1 MVRALCCALVLLA
14 SSLAPRAAWADED
27 RRAQAADHYTRGME
41 LAEQGLYAA
50 ALEQFRA
57 AYQKS
62 PHFAVLYNIGQA
74 QMALGR
80 PIEAIEALTRYLR
93 DGADQV
99 PLSRR
104 EQVQAQVSLL
114 ESRLAELSVT
124 TDRPGAE
131 VSVDGREVG
140 KTPLYQ
146 PIRMA
151 AGTHTVSIAMEGIT
165 PLVQKVDLREGERQ
179 ALAFVIPIGVAP
191 KAAQTDPAVSV
202 IAPPIPPPPPPPPR
216 DLRKLAYASAAV
228 GVLTGA
234 AAFGIYVWNRNQYDE
249 WQATNRSLQML
260 TPGSAAYHN
269 AAAANNARA
278 DSLATANRTIVGLS
292 IASGVLIAG
301 GVALYFVDR
310 THRQEPGRTTARGD
324 VAAWSFDVAVGGDW
338 SPRVAWSAT
347 W

>member
-1 MVRALCCALVLLA
+1 MVRARICWALLLLA
-14 SSLAPRAAWADED
+14 PLIPRTGRADDDPRAEAGA
-27 RRAQAADHYTRGME
+27 HYARGIE

-50 ALEQFRA
+50 ALEQFRS
-57 AYQKS
+57 AYERS

-80 PIEAIEALTRYLR
+80 PLEAIEALSKYLR

-104 EQVQAQVSLL
+104 EQVQAQIALL
-114 ESRLAELSVT
+114 ESRVAELTVT
-124 TDRPGAE
+124 TDRPGAL

-146 PIRMA
+146 PIRTA
-151 AGTHTVSIAMEGIT
+151 AGTHTVSIAMDGIT
-165 PLVQKVDLREGERQ
+165 PIVRKVDLREGDRQ
-179 ALAFVIPIGVAP
+179 ALAFVVPVGVVP
-191 KAAQTDPAVSV
+191 QPAATASPAKSV
-202 IAPPIPPPPPPPPR
+202 IATPPPAPPSR
-216 DLRKLAYASAAV
+216 DLRMWSYVSA
-228 GVLTGA
+228 GVGA
-234 AAFGIYVWNRNQYDE
+234 AAGAAALGVYLWNRDRYDD
-249 WQATNRSLQML
+249 WKSTNSSLQTF
-260 TPGSAAYHN
+260 TPGSAAYHD

-278 DSLATANRTIVGLS
+278 DSLTSANHAIVGLS

-301 GVALYFVDR
+301 GAALYLVDR
-310 THRQEPGRTTARGD
+310 AHRRERAVASAARPDGSG
-324 VAAWSFDVAVGGDW
+324 WSLDVAVGPDW

>member
-1 MVRALCCALVLLA
+1 MARTLICCALVLAA
-14 SSLAPRAAWADED
+14 STVPRAGRGAEGDPRE
-27 RRAQAADHYTRGME
+27 QAGAAYARGIE
-41 LAEQGLYAA
+41 LAQQGLYAA
-50 ALEQFRA
+50 ALEQFRS
-57 AYQKS
+57 AYEKS

-104 EQVQAQVSLL
+104 EQVHAQIALL

-124 TDRPGAE
+124 TDRPGAL
-131 VSVDGREVG
+131 VTVDGRDVG

-151 AGTHTVSIAMEGIT
+151 AGTHTVSITMEGVT
-165 PLVQKVDLREGERQ
+165 PIIRAIDLREGDRQ
-179 ALAFVIPIGVAP
+179 ALAFVVPPGAAP
-191 KAAQTDPAVSV
+191 RPAATELSAAGPAA
-202 IAPPIPPPPPPPPR
+202 APPAAPLPR
-216 DLRKLAYASAAV
+216 DLRKWSYVSAAV
-228 GVLTGA
+228 GAAAGA
-234 AAFGIYVWNRNQYDE
+234 AALGIYLANRGRYDD
-249 WQATNRSLQML
+249 WRATNTSLQTL
-260 TPGSAAYHN
+260 APGSAAYHD

-278 DSLATANRTIVGLS
+278 NSLTSANHQIVGLS

-301 GVALYFVDR
+301 GAALYLVDR
-310 THRQEPGRTTARGD
+310 AHRREGAESTARAAGAGWSLD
-324 VAAWSFDVAVGGDW
+324 VAAGAGW
-338 SPRVAWSAT
+338 SPHLAWSAT